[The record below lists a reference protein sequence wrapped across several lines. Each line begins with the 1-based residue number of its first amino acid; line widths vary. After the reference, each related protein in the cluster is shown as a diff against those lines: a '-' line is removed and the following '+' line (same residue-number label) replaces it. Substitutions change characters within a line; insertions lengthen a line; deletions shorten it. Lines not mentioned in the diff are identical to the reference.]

1 MSSSAR
7 SSQLLSLTPRAKELS
22 AFLKTLPVVQHAFA
36 YGSGIFPQKGLYESG
51 GRGKGPMLDF
61 IFAVEDPEAWHEQVR
76 HLVQAWLV
84 DSPHTARLSYTYCI
98 AGFLPWHCHIFSMK
112 SECISAEY

>member
-7 SSQLLSLTPRAKELS
+7 SSQLLSLTPQAKELS

-76 HLVQAWLV
+76 HLLVQAWLV
-84 DSPHTARLSYTYCI
+84 GSPHIAHLSCTYCI
-98 AGFLPWHCHIFSMK
+98 DGCLPWQCHIFSTRRK
-112 SECISAEY
+112 PE